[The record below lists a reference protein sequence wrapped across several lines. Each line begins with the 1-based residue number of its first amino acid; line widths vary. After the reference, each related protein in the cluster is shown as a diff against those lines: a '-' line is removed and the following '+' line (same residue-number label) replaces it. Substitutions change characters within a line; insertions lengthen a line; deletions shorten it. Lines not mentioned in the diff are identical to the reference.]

1 MMINIPVGDKWGITS
16 DSLQFILNKTK
27 VAQSGTKK
35 GQEYLEAVGYYPRM
49 SQLVNGL
56 MHFHIRDSDVKSFV
70 DLSDEVER
78 ISAVCGEAFS
88 QVGELSAG

>member
-1 MMINIPVGDKWGITS
+1 MIHIPVGDKWVITS

-35 GQEYLEAVGYYPRM
+35 GQDYLEAVGYYPRM

-56 MHFHIRDSDVKSFV
+56 IHFHIRDSDVQSISA
-70 DLSDEVER
+70 LADELER
-78 ISAVCGEAFS
+78 IGAICGDAFT
-88 QVGELSAG
+88 VTGGLSAG